1 MENNQ
6 ATGVSQ
12 KTQTLSALFVLPC
25 NCIKPKRVS
34 HCFCTSKQKKLFKKS
49 WFFLCSDN

>member
-12 KTQTLSALFVLPC
+12 KTQTLSALLVLVLQLHQAKVGQSLFLH
-25 NCIKPKRVS
+25 IK
-34 HCFCTSKQKKLFKKS
+34 TKKAF
-49 WFFLCSDN
+49 